1 MRIVQATG
9 EHADGQSLD
18 HRQAGPTVVR
28 MLVGAQLRRLRE
40 NGHITREEA
49 GEAIRA
55 SHSKISRLELGRT
68 GFKQRDVADL
78 LTLYGVLADDE
89 RAPLL
94 ALAAEA
100 NRPGWWHAYGDVVP
114 SWFDAYLGLEQ
125 AASLIRGY
133 GVQFVPELLQTEEYA
148 RALIRPACAG
158 APESEIERRVALRM
172 ERRRLLARREPAT
185 LWTVVDEAVLRRP
198 VGGAAVLRA
207 QLRHLIEIAELGH
220 VTLQIMPF
228 SAGAAAAVTG
238 PATILRFPEGGLPD
252 VVYLEQLT
260 GALYL
265 DKLTDVERYWR
276 VMNRL
281 GIEAEQPAATT
292 DLLHRILKE
301 T

>member
-1 MRIVQATG
+1 MSEQ
-9 EHADGQSLD
+9 ADGQNPD

-40 NGHITREEA
+40 NARITREEA

-78 LTLYGVLADDE
+78 LTLYGVVADDE

-114 SWFDAYLGLEQ
+114 PWFDAFLGLEQ

-133 GVQFVPELLQTEEYA
+133 EVQFVPELLQTEEYA

-158 APESEIERRVALRM
+158 APESEVERRVALRM
-172 ERRRLLARREPAT
+172 ARRRLLTRPEPAT
-185 LWTVVDEAVLRRP
+185 LWTVVDEAVLHRP
-198 VGGAAVLRA
+198 VGGPKVLRD
-207 QLRHLIEIAELGH
+207 QLRHLTEIVELGH
-220 VTLQIMPF
+220 VTLQVMPF
-228 SAGAAAAVTG
+228 SAGAAAAATG
-238 PATILRFPEGGLPD
+238 PATILRFPEGELPD
-252 VVYLEQLT
+252 LVYLEQLT

-265 DKLTDVERYWR
+265 DKLADVERYWH

-292 DLLHRILKE
+292 ALLHRVIKE
-301 T
+301 I

>member
-1 MRIVQATG
+1 MSEQ
-9 EHADGQSLD
+9 ADGQNPD

-78 LTLYGVLADDE
+78 LTLYGVVDDDE

-114 SWFDAYLGLEQ
+114 PWFDAFLGLEQ

-133 GVQFVPELLQTEEYA
+133 EVQFVPELLQTEEYA
-148 RALIRPACAG
+148 RALIRPACVG
-158 APESEIERRVALRM
+158 APESEVERRVALRM
-172 ERRRLLARREPAT
+172 GRRRLLTRPEPAT

-198 VGGAAVLRA
+198 IGGPRVLRD
-207 QLRHLIEIAELGH
+207 QLRHLTEIVELGH
-220 VTLQIMPF
+220 VTLQVMPF
-228 SAGAAAAVTG
+228 SSGAAAAATG
-238 PATILRFPEGGLPD
+238 PATILRFPEGELPD
-252 VVYLEQLT
+252 LVYLEQLT

-265 DKLTDVERYWR
+265 DKVADVERYWH

-292 DLLHRILKE
+292 ALLHRLIKE
-301 T
+301 I

>member
-1 MRIVQATG
+1 MSEQ
-9 EHADGQSLD
+9 ADGQNPD

-40 NGHITREEA
+40 SGHITREEA

-78 LTLYGVLADDE
+78 LTLYGVVDDDE
-89 RAPLL
+89 RALLL

-114 SWFDAYLGLEQ
+114 PWFDAFLGLEQ

-133 GVQFVPELLQTEEYA
+133 EVQFVPELLQTEEYA

-158 APESEIERRVALRM
+158 APESEVERRVALRM
-172 ERRRLLARREPAT
+172 GRQRLLTRPEPAT

-198 VGGAAVLRA
+198 VGGPRVLRD
-207 QLRHLIEIAELGH
+207 QLRHLTEIVELGH
-220 VTLQIMPF
+220 VTLQVMPF
-228 SAGAAAAVTG
+228 NAGAAAAATG
-238 PATILRFPEGGLPD
+238 PATILRFPEGELPD
-252 VVYLEQLT
+252 LVYLEQLT

-265 DKLTDVERYWR
+265 DKVADVERYWH

-281 GIEAEQPAATT
+281 GIEAERPAATT
-292 DLLHRILKE
+292 ALLHRLIKE
-301 T
+301 I

>member
-1 MRIVQATG
+1 
-9 EHADGQSLD
+9 
-18 HRQAGPTVVR
+18 
-28 MLVGAQLRRLRE
+28 MLVGAQLRKLRE
-40 NGHITREEA
+40 DGHITREEA

-78 LTLYGVLADDE
+78 LTLYGVVDDDE

-100 NRPGWWHAYGDVVP
+100 NRPGWWHVYGDLVP

-133 GVQFVPELLQTEEYA
+133 EVQFVPELLQTEDYA
-148 RALIRPACAG
+148 RALIRPGCAG

-172 ERRRLLARREPAT
+172 ERQRLLTRREPAT
-185 LWTVVDEAVLRRP
+185 LWSVVDEAVLRRP
-198 VGGAAVLRA
+198 VGGPEVLRA
-207 QLRHLIEIAELGH
+207 QLRHLTEIAELGH
-220 VTLQIMPF
+220 VTLQVMPF
-228 SAGAAAAVTG
+228 SAGAAAAATG
-238 PATILRFPEGGLPD
+238 PATILRFPEGELPD

-260 GALYL
+260 GAIYL
-265 DKLTDVERYWR
+265 EKLADVERYWH

-281 GIEAEQPAATT
+281 GIEAEQPVATK
-292 DLLHRILKE
+292 DILHRILKD

>member
-1 MRIVQATG
+1 MSEQ
-9 EHADGQSLD
+9 ADGQNPD

-78 LTLYGVLADDE
+78 LTLYGVVDDDE

-114 SWFDAYLGLEQ
+114 PWFDAFLGLEQ

-133 GVQFVPELLQTEEYA
+133 EVQFVPELLQTEEYA
-148 RALIRPACAG
+148 RALIRPACVG
-158 APESEIERRVALRM
+158 APESEVERRVALRM
-172 ERRRLLARREPAT
+172 GRQRLLTRPEPTT

-198 VGGAAVLRA
+198 IGGPRVLRD
-207 QLRHLIEIAELGH
+207 QLRHLTEIVELGH
-220 VTLQIMPF
+220 VTLQVMPF
-228 SAGAAAAVTG
+228 SAGAAAAATG
-238 PATILRFPEGGLPD
+238 PATILRFPEGELPD
-252 VVYLEQLT
+252 LVYLEQLT

-265 DKLTDVERYWR
+265 DKVADVERYWH

-292 DLLHRILKE
+292 ALLHRLIKE
-301 T
+301 I

>member
-1 MRIVQATG
+1 MRVVRATSEQAEG
-9 EHADGQSLD
+9 HSPD

-28 MLVGAQLRRLRE
+28 MLVGAQLRKLRE
-40 NGHITREEA
+40 DGHITREEA

-78 LTLYGVLADDE
+78 LTLYGVVAEDE

-133 GVQFVPELLQTEEYA
+133 EVQFVPELLQTEDYA
-148 RALIRPACAG
+148 RALIRPACPG
-158 APESEIERRVALRM
+158 APESEVERRVALRM
-172 ERRRLLARREPAT
+172 ERQRLLTRREPAT
-185 LWTVVDEAVLRRP
+185 LWSVVDEAVLHRP
-198 VGGAAVLRA
+198 VGGPEVLRA
-207 QLRHLIEIAELGH
+207 QLRHLTEIAELGH
-220 VTLQIMPF
+220 VTLQVMPF
-228 SAGAAAAVTG
+228 SAGEAAAATG
-238 PATILRFPEGGLPD
+238 PATLLRFPEGELPD

-260 GALYL
+260 GAIYL
-265 DKLTDVERYWR
+265 EKLADVERYWH

-281 GIEAEQPAATT
+281 GIEAEQPVATK
-292 DLLHRILKE
+292 DLLRRVLKN